1 MTVEVECFND
11 NGGLSTRSRNSWS
24 QCYDTHF
31 IIKPLWFEGRGLN
44 FLWNIIWKQ
53 QAKDSFDRKQPNNG
67 WVSGM
72 HAMTVSYAM
81 VCICN
86 KENKHVMHDA
96 IMLADHPIVMVHN
109 LLKS

>member
-1 MTVEVECFND
+1 MVCLLGLGIVDHNAMILTSLLNDCDLKAEVWIF
-11 NGGLSTRSRNSWS
+11 
-24 QCYDTHF
+24 
-31 IIKPLWFEGRGLN
+31 FEI
-44 FLWNIIWKQ
+44 FSCKQ

>member
-1 MTVEVECFND
+1 MVCLLGLGIVDHNAMILTLLSNNCDLKAEV
-11 NGGLSTRSRNSWS
+11 
-24 QCYDTHF
+24 
-31 IIKPLWFEGRGLN
+31 
-44 FLWNIIWKQ
+44 WKQ

-109 LLKS
+109 LLK